1 MGAVT
6 HILRD
11 ALSIFDGFIAMS
23 HPMNTHAPLAADDL
37 PIWDLSDLY
46 SGPEDPKIA
55 EDFARGEKSVR
66 ELAKLQGQFVSA
78 RANPERLGLLIDQA
92 AGLYE
97 KAMDDMG
104 GALAY
109 ATLASTI
116 DRENARISKMQSDL
130 GTQAAMI
137 SADSLFLS
145 LELNQLEDW
154 EIENALKVTPKAQKW
169 RPWLRRIRASRPHE
183 LTPDLERLILERMPA
198 VGQWTRLFDETL
210 TRLRA
215 KVGKE
220 SLTLNEAL
228 TRLST
233 PQASVRKAAAQGLS
247 VALKENAPV
256 LALALNTLAFE
267 KQVEDRWRKYED
279 PAASRHLANEVDK
292 DAVDAMAE
300 AVSEA
305 YATLSHR
312 YYKVKAK
319 VLGKKQL
326 DYWDRNAPLTQDVQ
340 KLYTWAE
347 AKKIVLDSF
356 AQMGPEFAERAER
369 FFDQPWIDAAPRPG
383 KSSGAYAHPVTANRH
398 PYVMLN
404 FTGDRREVLTLAHEL
419 GHAVHQTLC
428 QPLGSILADTPLTLA
443 ETASIFAE
451 GLVFEHLVATASLEE
466 KKALLAGK
474 IEDGLNSVIRQIA
487 FHRFEEKFHAARLEG
502 EVALD
507 QINALW
513 LEVMGESLGPAIK
526 LNDGYEVYWAYVSH
540 FVHSPFYVYA
550 YAFGDLLV
558 SALMEKRRENPEA
571 FTPLYRELL
580 AGGGTKTYVEAL
592 APFGMNPRDK
602 AFWKMGCARLEGL
615 IEAFEALV

>member
-1 MGAVT
+1 MTDTTTLASPA
-6 HILRD
+6 I
-11 ALSIFDGFIAMS
+11 
-23 HPMNTHAPLAADDL
+23 PLHSGTSL

-46 SGPEDPKIA
+46 SGPEDPRIA
-55 EDFARGEKSVR
+55 ADFQSGANHIK
-66 ELAKLQGQFVSA
+66 ELAKLQGQFLSA

-92 AGLYE
+92 ASLYE

-116 DRENARISKMQSDL
+116 DRDDTRIGKLESDL
-130 GTQAAMI
+130 RTQAAMI

-145 LELNQLEDW
+145 LELNKLEDW
-154 EIENALKVTPKAQKW
+154 EIEQALKMTDKAQRW
-169 RPWLRRIRASRPHE
+169 RPWLRRVRASRPHE
-183 LTPDLERLILERMPA
+183 LSAELERLMLERAPA
-198 VGQWTRLFDETL
+198 VSQWSRLFDETCA
-210 TRLRA
+210 RLRA
-215 KVGKE
+215 HVGNE
-220 SLTLNEAL
+220 ELTLNDAL
-228 TRLST
+228 TRLSA
-233 PQASVRKAAAQGLS
+233 PEAKVRKEAASGLTE
-247 VALKENAPV
+247 ALRENAPV

-300 AVSEA
+300 AVRESYGA
-305 YATLSHR
+305 LSHR
-312 YYKVKAK
+312 YYALKARIM
-319 VLGKKQL
+319 GKSKL
-326 DYWDRNAPLTQDVQ
+326 DFWDRNAPLTEAPQ
-340 KLYTWAE
+340 KHYSWDD
-347 AKKIVLDSF
+347 AKKVVLDSF
-356 AQMGPEFAERAER
+356 AQMGPEFEERAR
-369 FFDQPWIDAAPRPG
+369 TFFDKPWIDAAPRPG

-451 GLVFEHLVATASLEE
+451 GLVFEHLVADASRED

-487 FHRFEEKFHAARLEG
+487 FHRFEEKFHAARQSG

-507 QINALW
+507 QINAIW
-513 LEVMGESLGPAIK
+513 LDVMGESLGPAIT
-526 LNDGYEVYWAYVSH
+526 LNDGYEVWWAYVGH
-540 FVHSPFYVYA
+540 FVHAPFYVYA

-558 SALMEKRRENPEA
+558 SALMEKRRQDPAA
-571 FTPLYRELL
+571 FTPVYRGLL
-580 AGGGTKTYVEAL
+580 AAGGTKTYVEAL
-592 APFGMNPRDK
+592 QPFGLNPREK
-602 AFWKMGCARLEGL
+602 QFWALGCHRLESL
-615 IEAFEALV
+615 IDQFEALV

>member
-1 MGAVT
+1 M
-6 HILRD
+6 RD
-11 ALSIFDGFIAMS
+11 SLSIFDGFIAMS
-23 HPMNTHAPLAADDL
+23 LAMNTLAPISAAGL

-55 EDFARGEKSVR
+55 ADFARGESHVK

-130 GTQAAMI
+130 GAQAAMI

-154 EIENALKVTPKAQKW
+154 EIENALKAHVTAQKW

-183 LTPDLERLILERMPA
+183 LSSDLERLMLERMPA

-220 SLTLNEAL
+220 SLTLNDAL
-228 TRLST
+228 TRLSA
-233 PQASVRKAAAQGLS
+233 PQANVRKAAAAGLS
-247 VALKENAPV
+247 AALKDNAPV

-267 KQVEDRWRKYED
+267 KQVEDRWRKYEN

-300 AVSEA
+300 AVSES
-305 YATLSHR
+305 YLNLSHR
-312 YYKVKAK
+312 YYKIKAK
-319 VLGKKQL
+319 VLGRKQL

-340 KLYTWAE
+340 KNYSWAE

-356 AQMGPEFAERAER
+356 AQMGPEFAERAQR
-369 FFDQPWIDAAPRPG
+369 FFDQPWIDAAPRAG

>member
-1 MGAVT
+1 
-6 HILRD
+6 
-11 ALSIFDGFIAMS
+11 
-23 HPMNTHAPLAADDL
+23 MNTHVPLPLDPATQL
-37 PIWDLSDLY
+37 PVWDLSDLY
-46 SGPEDPKIA
+46 DGPDDPRIA
-55 EDFARGEKSVR
+55 ADFSRGESHVK
-66 ELAKLQGQFVSA
+66 ELAKLQGAFVSA
-78 RANPERLGLLIDQA
+78 RGNAERLGLLIDQA
-92 AGLYE
+92 ATLYE
-97 KAMDDMG
+97 NAMDDMG

-116 DRENARISKMQSDL
+116 DRENARIAKMQSDL

-137 SADSLFLS
+137 AADSLFLS

-154 EIENALKVTPKAQKW
+154 EIEQALKAAAKAQKW

-183 LTPDLERLILERMPA
+183 LTPDLERLMLERMPA

-215 KVGKE
+215 KVGKDN
-220 SLTLNEAL
+220 LTLNEAL
-228 TRLST
+228 TRLSA
-233 PQASVRKAAAQGLS
+233 PQPAVRKAAAIGLTA
-247 VALKENAPV
+247 ALKDNAQV
-256 LALALNTLAFE
+256 LALSLNTLAFE
-267 KQVEDRWRKYED
+267 KQVEDRWRKYPD

-300 AVSEA
+300 AVSES
-305 YATLSHR
+305 YTNLSHR
-312 YYKVKAK
+312 YYKLKARIM
-319 VLGKKQL
+319 GRKQL
-326 DYWDRNAPLTQDVQ
+326 DFWDRNAPLTQDTQ

-347 AKKIVLDSF
+347 ARKIVLDSF
-356 AQMGPEFAERAER
+356 AQMGPEFAERAQR

-419 GHAVHQTLC
+419 GHGVHQTLC

-466 KKALLAGK
+466 KRALLAGK

-487 FHRFEEKFHAARLEG
+487 FHRFEERFHAARMEG

-507 QINALW
+507 DINAIW
-513 LEVMGESLGPAIK
+513 IDVMGESLGPAIK
-526 LNDGYEVYWAYVSH
+526 LNEGYEVWWAYVSH

-550 YAFGDLLV
+550 YSFGDLLV
-558 SALMEKRRENPEA
+558 SALMEKRREDPAA

-580 AGGGTKTYVEAL
+580 AGGGTKTYTEAL

-615 IEAFEALV
+615 IEAFEALY

>member
-1 MGAVT
+1 
-6 HILRD
+6 
-11 ALSIFDGFIAMS
+11 MS

-55 EDFARGEKSVR
+55 EDFARGEKSVK

-183 LTPDLERLILERMPA
+183 LTPDLERLMLERMPA

-228 TRLST
+228 TRLSA

-300 AVSEA
+300 AVSES
-305 YATLSHR
+305 YANLSHR

>member
-1 MGAVT
+1 MTDTAT
-6 HILRD
+6 L
-11 ALSIFDGFIAMS
+11 
-23 HPMNTHAPLAADDL
+23 APHTIPLHSGTGL

-46 SGPEDPKIA
+46 SGPDDPKIA
-55 EDFARGEKSVR
+55 ADFQSGANHIK
-66 ELAKLQGQFVSA
+66 ELAKLQGQFLSA

-92 AGLYE
+92 ATFYE

-116 DRENARISKMQSDL
+116 DRDNTQIGKLESDL
-130 GTQAAMI
+130 RTQAAMI

-145 LELNQLEDW
+145 LELNKLEDW
-154 EIENALKVTPKAQKW
+154 EIEQALKMMEKAQRW

-183 LTPDLERLILERMPA
+183 LSAELERLMLERAPA
-198 VGQWTRLFDETL
+198 VAQWSRLFDETFA
-210 TRLRA
+210 RLRA
-215 KVGKE
+215 YVGKE
-220 SLTLNEAL
+220 ELTLNDAL
-228 TRLST
+228 TRLSA
-233 PQASVRKAAAQGLS
+233 PEAKVRKEAAQALS
-247 VALKENAPV
+247 EALRKDAPV
-256 LALALNTLAFE
+256 LALVLNTLAFE

-300 AVSEA
+300 AVRESYGA
-305 YATLSHR
+305 LSHR
-312 YYKVKAK
+312 YYALKARIM
-319 VLGKKQL
+319 GKSKL
-326 DYWDRNAPLTQDVQ
+326 DFWDRNAPLTEAPQ
-340 KLYTWAE
+340 KHYSWDD
-347 AKKIVLDSF
+347 AKTIVLDSF
-356 AQMGPEFAERAER
+356 AQMGPEFEERARTFFER
-369 FFDQPWIDAAPRPG
+369 PWIDAAPRQG

-451 GLVFEHLVATASLEE
+451 GLVFEHLVADASKED

-487 FHRFEEKFHAARLEG
+487 FHRFEEKFHAARQSG

-507 QINALW
+507 QINAIW
-513 LEVMGESLGPAIK
+513 LEVMGESLGPAIT
-526 LNDGYEVYWAYVSH
+526 LNDGYEVWWAYVGH

-558 SALMEKRRENPEA
+558 SALMEKRRQDPAA
-571 FTPLYRELL
+571 FTPVYRGLL
-580 AGGGTKTYVEAL
+580 AAGGTKTYVEAL
-592 APFGMNPRDK
+592 QPFGLNPREK
-602 AFWKMGCARLEGL
+602 QFWALGCHRLESL
-615 IEAFEALV
+615 IDQFEALV

>member
-1 MGAVT
+1 M
-6 HILRD
+6 RD
-11 ALSIFDGFIAMS
+11 GLSIFYGFVAMS
-23 HPMNTHAPLAADDL
+23 LAMNTHAPISTTAL

-55 EDFARGEKSVR
+55 QDFARGESHVK
-66 ELAKLQGQFVSA
+66 ELAKLEGQFVSA

-92 AGLYE
+92 ASLYE

-130 GTQAAMI
+130 GAQAAMI

-154 EIENALKVTPKAQKW
+154 EIENALKADAKAQKW

-183 LTPDLERLILERMPA
+183 LTPDLERLLLERMPA

-220 SLTLNEAL
+220 SLTLNDAL
-228 TRLST
+228 TRLSA
-233 PQASVRKAAAQGLS
+233 PQAPVRKAAAQGLS
-247 VALKENAPV
+247 VALKDNAPV

-279 PAASRHLANEVDK
+279 PASSRHLANEVDK

-300 AVSEA
+300 AVSES
-305 YATLSHR
+305 YVNLSHR
-312 YYKVKAK
+312 YYKIKAK
-319 VLGKKQL
+319 VLGRKQL

-340 KLYTWAE
+340 KNYSWAE

-356 AQMGPEFAERAER
+356 AQMGPEFAERAQR
-369 FFDQPWIDAAPRPG
+369 FFDQPWIDAAPRAG

-558 SALMEKRRENPEA
+558 SALMEKRRENPTA

>member
-1 MGAVT
+1 MS
-6 HILRD
+6 
-11 ALSIFDGFIAMS
+11 LS
-23 HPMNTHAPLAADDL
+23 MNTHAPLSAEAL

-46 SGPEDPKIA
+46 SGPEDPNIA
-55 EDFARGEKSVR
+55 ADFARSAQNVK
-66 ELAKLQGQFVSA
+66 ELAKLEGQFVSA

-116 DRENARISKMQSDL
+116 DRENARIAKMQSDL

-154 EIENALKVTPKAQKW
+154 EIENALKATAKAQRW

-183 LTPDLERLILERMPA
+183 LTPDLERLMLERMPA

-228 TRLST
+228 TRLSA
-233 PQASVRKAAAQGLS
+233 PQANVRKAAAQGLS
-247 VALKENAPV
+247 LALKENAPV
-256 LALALNTLAFE
+256 LALSLNTLAFE
-267 KQVEDRWRKYED
+267 KQVEDRWRKYDD

-300 AVSEA
+300 AVSES
-305 YATLSHR
+305 YVNLSHR
-312 YYKVKAK
+312 YYQIKAK

-340 KLYTWAE
+340 KLYSWAE
-347 AKKIVLDSF
+347 AKRIVLDSF
-356 AQMGPEFAERAER
+356 ARMGPEFAERAQR

-513 LEVMGESLGPAIK
+513 LEVMGASLGPAIR

-540 FVHSPFYVYA
+540 FVHAPFYVYA

-580 AGGGTKTYVEAL
+580 AGGGARTYVEAL

>member
-1 MGAVT
+1 
-6 HILRD
+6 
-11 ALSIFDGFIAMS
+11 
-23 HPMNTHAPLAADDL
+23 MNTHAPLAADDL

-55 EDFARGEKSVR
+55 EDFARGEKSVK

-154 EIENALKVTPKAQKW
+154 EIENALKVTPKAQRW

-183 LTPDLERLILERMPA
+183 LTPDLERLMLERMPA

-228 TRLST
+228 TRLSA

-300 AVSEA
+300 AVSES
-305 YATLSHR
+305 YANLSHR

-526 LNDGYEVYWAYVSH
+526 LNDGYDVYWAYVSH

>member
-1 MGAVT
+1 MEGAF
-6 HILRD
+6 L
-11 ALSIFDGFIAMS
+11 
-23 HPMNTHAPLAADDL
+23 
-37 PIWDLSDLY
+37 
-46 SGPEDPKIA
+46 
-55 EDFARGEKSVR
+55 
-66 ELAKLQGQFVSA
+66 SA
-78 RANPERLGLLIDQA
+78 RANPERLGLMIDQA
-92 AGLYE
+92 ASLYE

-116 DRENARISKMQSDL
+116 DRENPAIAKLQSDL
-130 GTQAAMI
+130 GTQAAMV
-137 SADSLFLS
+137 SSGALFLS
-145 LELNQLEDW
+145 LELNKLEDW
-154 EIENALKVTPKAQKW
+154 EIEQALRLTEKAQRW

-183 LTPDLERLILERMPA
+183 LSADLERLMLERMPA
-198 VGQWTRLFDETL
+198 TAQWTRLFDETL

-228 TRLST
+228 TRLSA
-233 PQASVRKAAAQGLS
+233 PQAAVRKAAAKGLS
-247 VALKENAPV
+247 AALAENAPV
-256 LALALNTLAFE
+256 LALSLNTLAFE
-267 KQVEDRWRKYED
+267 KQIEDRWRKYDD
-279 PAASRHLANEVDK
+279 PAAARHLANEVDK

-300 AVSEA
+300 AVSES
-305 YATLSHR
+305 YANLSHR
-312 YYKVKAK
+312 YYALKARIMGRK
-319 VLGKKQL
+319 SL
-326 DYWDRNAPLTQDVQ
+326 DFWDRNAPLTEDVQ
-340 KLYTWAE
+340 KIYNWDE
-347 AKKIVLDSF
+347 AKTIVLGAF
-356 AQMGPEFAERAER
+356 AQMGPEFVNRAR
-369 FFDQPWIDAAPRPG
+369 LFFDNPWIDAAPRPG

-451 GLVFEHLVATASLEE
+451 GLVFEHLVASASLED

-507 QINALW
+507 QINAIW

-526 LNDGYEVYWAYVSH
+526 LNEGYEVWWAYVSH
-540 FVHSPFYVYA
+540 FVHAPFYVYA

-558 SALMEKRRENPEA
+558 SALMEKRRENPAA
-571 FTPLYRELL
+571 FTPLYEQLL

-592 APFGMNPRDK
+592 TPFGMNPRDK
-602 AFWKMGCARLEGL
+602 AFWKMGCHRLEGL
-615 IEAFEALV
+615 IDQFEALV

>member
-1 MGAVT
+1 
-6 HILRD
+6 
-11 ALSIFDGFIAMS
+11 MS

-55 EDFARGEKSVR
+55 EDFARGEKSVK

-183 LTPDLERLILERMPA
+183 LTPDLERLMLERMPA

-228 TRLST
+228 TRLSA

-300 AVSEA
+300 AVSES
-305 YATLSHR
+305 YANLSHR

-526 LNDGYEVYWAYVSH
+526 LNDGYDVYWAYVSH

>member
-1 MGAVT
+1 M
-6 HILRD
+6 RD
-11 ALSIFDGFIAMS
+11 GLSIFGGFIAMS
-23 HPMNTHAPLAADDL
+23 HVMNTHTPTSAADL

-55 EDFARGEKSVR
+55 EDFVRGEKSVK
-66 ELAKLQGQFVSA
+66 ELAKLQGQFISA

-154 EIENALKVTPKAQKW
+154 EIENALKATVKAQKW

-183 LTPDLERLILERMPA
+183 LTPDLERLMLERMPA

-220 SLTLNEAL
+220 SLTLNESL
-228 TRLST
+228 TRLSA

-247 VALKENAPV
+247 AALKENAPV

-300 AVSEA
+300 AVSDS
-305 YATLSHR
+305 YVNLSHR
-312 YYKVKAK
+312 YYKIKAK
-319 VLGKKQL
+319 VLGRKQL

-340 KLYTWAE
+340 KLYTWEE

-356 AQMGPEFAERAER
+356 AQMGPEFAERAKR
-369 FFDQPWIDAAPRPG
+369 FFDQPWIDAAPRAG

-558 SALMEKRRENPEA
+558 SALMEKRRENPAA

-602 AFWKMGCARLEGL
+602 VFWKMGCARLEGL

>member
-1 MGAVT
+1 
-6 HILRD
+6 
-11 ALSIFDGFIAMS
+11 MS
-23 HPMNTHAPLAADDL
+23 HVMNTHTPTSAADL

-55 EDFARGEKSVR
+55 EDFVRGEKSVK
-66 ELAKLQGQFVSA
+66 ELAKLQGQFISA

-154 EIENALKVTPKAQKW
+154 EIENALKATVKAQKW

-183 LTPDLERLILERMPA
+183 LTPDLERLMLERMPA

-220 SLTLNEAL
+220 SLTLNESL
-228 TRLST
+228 TRLSA

-247 VALKENAPV
+247 AALKENAPV

-300 AVSEA
+300 AVSDS
-305 YATLSHR
+305 YVNLSHR
-312 YYKVKAK
+312 YYKIKAK
-319 VLGKKQL
+319 VLGRKQL

-340 KLYTWAE
+340 KLYTWEE

-356 AQMGPEFAERAER
+356 AQMGPEFAERAKR
-369 FFDQPWIDAAPRPG
+369 FFDQPWIDAAPRAG

-558 SALMEKRRENPEA
+558 SALMEKRRENPAA

-602 AFWKMGCARLEGL
+602 VFWKMGCARLEGL

>member
-1 MGAVT
+1 MT
-6 HILRD
+6 D
-11 ALSIFDGFIAMS
+11 TTALASGTI
-23 HPMNTHAPLAADDL
+23 PLHSGTGL

-46 SGPEDPKIA
+46 SGPEDPRIA
-55 EDFARGEKSVR
+55 ADFQSGAGHIK
-66 ELAKLQGQFVSA
+66 ELAKLQGQFLSA

-92 AGLYE
+92 ATFYE
-97 KAMDDMG
+97 RAMDDMG

-116 DRENARISKMQSDL
+116 DRDDTRIGKLESDL
-130 GTQAAMI
+130 RAQAAMI

-145 LELNQLEDW
+145 LELNKLEDW
-154 EIENALKVTPKAQKW
+154 EIEQALKMTEKAQRW

-183 LTPDLERLILERMPA
+183 LSAELERLMLERAPA
-198 VGQWTRLFDETL
+198 VSQWTRLFDETL
-210 TRLRA
+210 ARLRA
-215 KVGKE
+215 HVGKE
-220 SLTLNEAL
+220 ELTLNDAL
-228 TRLST
+228 TRLSA
-233 PQASVRKAAAQGLS
+233 PEGKVRKDAALGLTE
-247 VALKENAPV
+247 ALRENAPV

-300 AVSEA
+300 AVRESYGA
-305 YATLSHR
+305 LSHR
-312 YYKVKAK
+312 YYALKARIM
-319 VLGKKQL
+319 GKSKL
-326 DYWDRNAPLTQDVQ
+326 DFWDRNAPLSEAPQ
-340 KLYTWAE
+340 KHYSWE
-347 AKKIVLDSF
+347 DAKKIVLDSF
-356 AQMGPEFAERAER
+356 AQMGPEFEERAR
-369 FFDQPWIDAAPRPG
+369 TFFDKPWIDAAPRAG

-451 GLVFEHLVATASLEE
+451 GLVFEHLVADASKED

-487 FHRFEEKFHAARLEG
+487 FHRFEEKFHAARQSG

-507 QINALW
+507 QINAIW
-513 LEVMGESLGPAIK
+513 LDVMGESLGPAIT
-526 LNDGYEVYWAYVSH
+526 LNEGYEVWWAYVGH
-540 FVHSPFYVYA
+540 FVHAPFYVYA

-558 SALMEKRRENPEA
+558 SALMEKRRQDPAA
-571 FTPLYRELL
+571 FTPVYRGLL
-580 AGGGTKTYVEAL
+580 AAGGTKTYVEAL
-592 APFGMNPRDK
+592 QPFGLNPREK
-602 AFWKMGCARLEGL
+602 QFWALGCHRLESL
-615 IEAFEALV
+615 IDQFEALV

>member
-1 MGAVT
+1 
-6 HILRD
+6 
-11 ALSIFDGFIAMS
+11 MS
-23 HPMNTHAPLAADDL
+23 CVMNAHTASPAAHPETL
-37 PIWDLSDLY
+37 PVWDLSDLY

-55 EDFARGEKSVR
+55 QDFARGQEHVKA
-66 ELAKLQGQFVSA
+66 LAKLEGQFIAA
-78 RANPERLGLLIDQA
+78 RGNPERLGLLIDQA
-92 AGLYE
+92 AGLFE
-97 KAMDDMG
+97 KAMDAMG

-109 ATLASTI
+109 TTLASTI
-116 DRENARISKMQSDL
+116 DRENPRIAKLQSDL
-130 GTQAAMI
+130 GTQASMI

-145 LELNQLEDW
+145 LELNKLEDW
-154 EIENALKVTPKAQKW
+154 EIENALKATPKAQVW

-183 LTPDLERLILERMPA
+183 LSPELERLMLERMPA
-198 VGQWTRLFDETL
+198 VSQWMRLFDETL
-210 TRLRA
+210 TRLRVKA
-215 KVGKE
+215 GKD
-220 SLTLNEAL
+220 SLTLNDAL
-228 TRLST
+228 TRLSS
-233 PQASVRKAAAQGLS
+233 PQPAVRKAAAKGLS
-247 VALKENAPV
+247 AALKDNAPV
-256 LALALNTLAFE
+256 LALSLNTLAFE
-267 KQVEDRWRKYED
+267 KQVEDRWRKYDD

-300 AVSEA
+300 AVSES
-305 YATLSHR
+305 YVNLSHR
-312 YYKVKAK
+312 YYKLKARLMGRK
-319 VLGKKQL
+319 TL
-326 DYWDRNAPLTQDVQ
+326 DFWDRNAPLTQDVQ
-340 KLYTWAE
+340 KKYSWQE

-356 AQMGPEFAERAER
+356 AKMGPEFSERAQR
-369 FFDQPWIDAAPRPG
+369 FFDQPWIDAAPRAG
-383 KSSGAYAHPVTANRH
+383 KSSGAYAHPVTSSHH

-451 GLVFEHLVATASLEE
+451 GLVFEHLVATATLDE

-487 FHRFEEKFHAARLEG
+487 FHRFEEKFHAARADG
-502 EVALD
+502 EVSVD

-526 LNDGYEVYWAYVSH
+526 LNDGYEVWWAYVSH
-540 FVHSPFYVYA
+540 FVHAPFYVYA

-558 SALMEKRRENPEA
+558 SALMEKRREDPET
-571 FTPLYRELL
+571 FTPLYRSLL
-580 AGGGTKTYVEAL
+580 AAGGTQTYIEAL

-615 IEAFEALV
+615 IDQFEALV

>member
-1 MGAVT
+1 
-6 HILRD
+6 
-11 ALSIFDGFIAMS
+11 MS

-55 EDFARGEKSVR
+55 EDFARGEKSVK

-183 LTPDLERLILERMPA
+183 LTPDLERLMLERMPA

-228 TRLST
+228 TRLSA

-300 AVSEA
+300 AVSES
-305 YATLSHR
+305 YANLSHR
-312 YYKVKAK
+312 YYRVKAK

-526 LNDGYEVYWAYVSH
+526 LNDGYDVYWAYVSH

>member
-1 MGAVT
+1 
-6 HILRD
+6 
-11 ALSIFDGFIAMS
+11 
-23 HPMNTHAPLAADDL
+23 MNTHTAPSAESL

-46 SGPEDPKIA
+46 SSPEDPKIA
-55 EDFARGEKSVR
+55 EDFARGASHVK

-116 DRENARISKMQSDL
+116 DRENARIAKMQSDL

-154 EIENALKVTPKAQKW
+154 EIENALKAAARAQKW

-183 LTPDLERLILERMPA
+183 LTPDLERLMLERMPA

-215 KVGKE
+215 RVGKE

-228 TRLST
+228 TRLSA
-233 PQASVRKAAAQGLS
+233 PQASVRKAAAIGLS
-247 VALKENAPV
+247 AALKEHAPV
-256 LALALNTLAFE
+256 LALSLNTLAFE
-267 KQVEDRWRKYED
+267 KQVEDRWRKYDD

-300 AVSEA
+300 AVSDS
-305 YATLSHR
+305 YVNLSHR
-312 YYKVKAK
+312 YYKLKARIM
-319 VLGKKQL
+319 GRRQL

-340 KLYTWAE
+340 KLYTWDE

-356 AQMGPEFAERAER
+356 ARMGPEFAELARR

-451 GLVFEHLVATASLEE
+451 GLVFEHLVANASLEE

-507 QINALW
+507 RINALW

-580 AGGGTKTYVEAL
+580 AGGGTRTYVEAL

>member
-1 MGAVT
+1 MT
-6 HILRD
+6 Q
-11 ALSIFDGFIAMS
+11 
-23 HPMNTHAPLAADDL
+23 L
-37 PIWDLSDLY
+37 PVDSATGLPVWDLSDLY
-46 SGPEDPKIA
+46 SGPDDPGIDADLKA
-55 EDFARGEKSVR
+55 GAGFVKD
-66 ELAKLQGQFVSA
+66 LAKLQGQFLAA
-78 RANPERLGLLIDQA
+78 RGNAERLGLLIDQA
-92 AGLYE
+92 ASLYE
-97 KAMDDMG
+97 KAMDQMG

-116 DRENARISKMQSDL
+116 DRESTRVATLESDL
-130 GTQAAMI
+130 RTQAAMI

-154 EIENALKVTPKAQKW
+154 EIENALKTVEKAQKW

-183 LTPDLERLILERMPA
+183 LSAELERLMLERMPA

-215 KVGKE
+215 KVGPKNKEE

-228 TRLST
+228 TRLSA
-233 PQASVRKAAAQGLS
+233 PEPAVRKAAALGLTD
-247 VALKENAPV
+247 ALKENAPV
-256 LALALNTLAFE
+256 LALCLNTLAFE
-267 KQVEDRWRKYED
+267 KQVEDRWRKYET

-292 DAVDAMAE
+292 DAVDAMAD

-305 YATLSHR
+305 YAGLSHR
-312 YYKVKAK
+312 YYALKARIM
-319 VLGKKQL
+319 GRKQL
-326 DYWDRNAPLTQDVQ
+326 DFWDRNAPLTQEVQ
-340 KLYTWAE
+340 KRYGWNE
-347 AKKIVLDSF
+347 AKSIVLDSF
-356 AQMGPEFAERAER
+356 AQMGPEFEERAR
-369 FFDQPWIDAAPRPG
+369 VFFDKPWIDAAPRPG

-451 GLVFEHLVATASLEE
+451 GLVFEHLVADASKDD

-487 FHRFEEKFHAARLEG
+487 FHRFEERFHAARQAG
-502 EVALD
+502 EVAIPE
-507 QINALW
+507 INAMW

-526 LNDGYEVYWAYVSH
+526 LNDGYEYWWAYISH
-540 FVHSPFYVYA
+540 FVHAPFYVYA
-550 YAFGDLLV
+550 YSFGDLLV
-558 SALMEKRRENPEA
+558 SALMEKRREDPAA
-571 FTPLYRELL
+571 FTPLYRNLL
-580 AGGGTKTYVEAL
+580 AGGGTRTYTEAL
-592 APFGMNPRDK
+592 QPFGMNPRDK
-602 AFWKMGCARLEGL
+602 SFWKMGVSRLEGL
-615 IEAFEALV
+615 IDGFEAIL

>member
-1 MGAVT
+1 MNAHT
-6 HILRD
+6 
-11 ALSIFDGFIAMS
+11 ASPAA
-23 HPMNTHAPLAADDL
+23 HPETL
-37 PIWDLSDLY
+37 PVWDLSDLY

-55 EDFARGEKSVR
+55 QDFARGQEHVKA
-66 ELAKLQGQFVSA
+66 LAKLEGQFIAA
-78 RANPERLGLLIDQA
+78 RGNPERLGLLIDQA
-92 AGLYE
+92 AGLFE
-97 KAMDDMG
+97 KAMDAMG

-109 ATLASTI
+109 TTLASTI
-116 DRENARISKMQSDL
+116 DRENPRIAKLQSDL
-130 GTQAAMI
+130 GTQASMI

-145 LELNQLEDW
+145 LELNKLEDW
-154 EIENALKVTPKAQKW
+154 EIENALKATPKAQVW

-183 LTPDLERLILERMPA
+183 LSPELERLMLERMPA
-198 VGQWTRLFDETL
+198 VSQWMRLFDETL
-210 TRLRA
+210 TRLRVKA
-215 KVGKE
+215 GKD
-220 SLTLNEAL
+220 SLTLNDAL
-228 TRLST
+228 TRLSS
-233 PQASVRKAAAQGLS
+233 PQPAVRKAAAKGLS
-247 VALKENAPV
+247 AALKDNAPV
-256 LALALNTLAFE
+256 LALSLNTLAFE
-267 KQVEDRWRKYED
+267 KQVEDRWRKYDD

-300 AVSEA
+300 AVSES
-305 YATLSHR
+305 YVNLSHR
-312 YYKVKAK
+312 YYKLKARLMGRK
-319 VLGKKQL
+319 TL
-326 DYWDRNAPLTQDVQ
+326 DFWDRNAPLTQDVQ
-340 KLYTWAE
+340 KKYSWQE

-356 AQMGPEFAERAER
+356 AKMGPEFSERAQR
-369 FFDQPWIDAAPRPG
+369 FFDQPWIDAAPRAG
-383 KSSGAYAHPVTANRH
+383 KSSGAYAHPVTSSHH

-451 GLVFEHLVATASLEE
+451 GLVFEHLVATATLDE

-487 FHRFEEKFHAARLEG
+487 FHRFEEKFHAARADG
-502 EVALD
+502 EVSVD

-526 LNDGYEVYWAYVSH
+526 LNDGYEVWWAYVSH
-540 FVHSPFYVYA
+540 FVHAPFYVYA

-558 SALMEKRRENPEA
+558 SALMEKRREDPET
-571 FTPLYRELL
+571 FTPLYRSLL
-580 AGGGTKTYVEAL
+580 AAGGTQTYIEAL

-615 IEAFEALV
+615 IDQFEALV

>member
-1 MGAVT
+1 
-6 HILRD
+6 
-11 ALSIFDGFIAMS
+11 
-23 HPMNTHAPLAADDL
+23 MNTHAPLAADDL

-55 EDFARGEKSVR
+55 EDFARGEKSVK

-183 LTPDLERLILERMPA
+183 LTPDLERLMLERMPA

-228 TRLST
+228 TRLSA

-300 AVSEA
+300 AVSES
-305 YATLSHR
+305 YANLSHR

-526 LNDGYEVYWAYVSH
+526 LNDGYDVYWAYVSH

>member
-1 MGAVT
+1 MTKQTPHNTTLIPVDSVT
-6 HILRD
+6 
-11 ALSIFDGFIAMS
+11 G
-23 HPMNTHAPLAADDL
+23 L

-46 SGPEDPKIA
+46 AGPDDPKIEQDLQKGA
-55 EDFARGEKSVR
+55 DHVKD
-66 ELAKLQGQFVSA
+66 LAKLQGQFVSA
-78 RANPERLGLLIDQA
+78 RGNAERLGLLIDQA
-92 AGLYE
+92 AMLYE
-97 KAMDDMG
+97 RAMDDMG

-116 DRENARISKMQSDL
+116 DREDTRISKLMSDL
-130 GTQAAMI
+130 QTQAAMI

-145 LELNQLEDW
+145 LELNQLDDW
-154 EIENALKVTPKAQKW
+154 EIEMALKAVDKAQRW

-183 LTPDLERLILERMPA
+183 LSADLERLMLERMPA

-228 TRLST
+228 TRLSA
-233 PQASVRKAAAQGLS
+233 PQAPVRKAAAQGLTE
-247 VALKENAPV
+247 ALKEHAPV

-267 KQVEDRWRKYED
+267 KQVEDRWRKYD
-279 PAASRHLANEVDK
+279 SPAASRHLANEVDK

-300 AVSEA
+300 AVSES
-305 YATLSHR
+305 YASLSHR
-312 YYKVKAK
+312 YYALKARI
-319 VLGKKQL
+319 LGKKQL
-326 DYWDRNAPLTQDVQ
+326 DFWDRNAPLTQDVQ
-340 KLYTWAE
+340 RLYSWDE
-347 AKKIVLDSF
+347 AKAIVLQSF
-356 AQMGPEFAERAER
+356 AQMGPEFEDRAR
-369 FFDQPWIDAAPRPG
+369 VFFDKPWIDAAPRPG

-451 GLVFEHLVATASLEE
+451 GLVFEHLVATASKDE

-487 FHRFEEKFHAARLEG
+487 FHRFEEKFHAARMDG

-507 QINALW
+507 QINAIW
-513 LEVMGESLGPAIK
+513 LEVMVESLGPSIK
-526 LNDGYEVYWAYVSH
+526 LNDGYEMWWAYISH
-540 FVHSPFYVYA
+540 FVHAPFYVYA
-550 YAFGDLLV
+550 YSFGDLLV
-558 SALMEKRRENPEA
+558 SALMEKRRENPQA
-571 FTPLYRELL
+571 FTPLYRTLL
-580 AGGGTKTYVEAL
+580 SGGGTRTYVEAVT
-592 APFGMNPRDK
+592 PFGMNPRDK
-602 AFWKMGCARLEGL
+602 TFWKMGCARLEGL

>member
-1 MGAVT
+1 MS
-6 HILRD
+6 
-11 ALSIFDGFIAMS
+11 LS
-23 HPMNTHAPLAADDL
+23 MNTHAPLSAEAL

-46 SGPEDPKIA
+46 SGPEDPNIA
-55 EDFARGEKSVR
+55 ADFARGEQNVK
-66 ELAKLQGQFVSA
+66 ELAKLEGQFVSA

-116 DRENARISKMQSDL
+116 DRENTRIAKMQSDL
-130 GTQAAMI
+130 GAQAAMI

-154 EIENALKVTPKAQKW
+154 EIENALKATAKAQKW

-183 LTPDLERLILERMPA
+183 LTPDLERLMLERMPA

-228 TRLST
+228 TRLSA
-233 PQASVRKAAAQGLS
+233 PQANVRKAAAQGLS
-247 VALKENAPV
+247 LALKENAPV
-256 LALALNTLAFE
+256 LALSLNTLAFE
-267 KQVEDRWRKYED
+267 KQVEDRWRKYDD

-300 AVSEA
+300 AVSES
-305 YATLSHR
+305 YVNLSHR
-312 YYKVKAK
+312 YYQIKAK

-340 KLYTWAE
+340 KLYSWAE
-347 AKKIVLDSF
+347 AKRIVLDSF
-356 AQMGPEFAERAER
+356 ARMGPEFAERAQR

-513 LEVMGESLGPAIK
+513 LEVMGESLGPAIR

-540 FVHSPFYVYA
+540 FVHAPFYVYA

-580 AGGGTKTYVEAL
+580 AGGGARTYVEAL

>member
-1 MGAVT
+1 
-6 HILRD
+6 
-11 ALSIFDGFIAMS
+11 
-23 HPMNTHAPLAADDL
+23 MNTHAPLAADDL

-55 EDFARGEKSVR
+55 EDFARGEKSVK

-154 EIENALKVTPKAQKW
+154 EIENALKVTAKAQKW

-183 LTPDLERLILERMPA
+183 LTPDLERLMLERMPA

-228 TRLST
+228 TRLSA

-300 AVSEA
+300 AVSES
-305 YATLSHR
+305 YANLSHR

-502 EVALD
+502 EVTLD

>member
-1 MGAVT
+1 MT
-6 HILRD
+6 QTLPID
-11 ALSIFDGFIAMS
+11 AASG
-23 HPMNTHAPLAADDL
+23 L

-46 SGPEDPKIA
+46 NGPDDPRIA
-55 EDFARGEKSVR
+55 EDFARGEDHVK
-66 ELAKLQGQFVSA
+66 ELAKMEGAFLSA
-78 RANPERLGLLIDQA
+78 RANPERLGLMIDQA
-92 AGLYE
+92 ASLYE

-116 DRENARISKMQSDL
+116 DRENPAIAKLQSDL
-130 GTQAAMI
+130 GTQAAMV
-137 SADSLFLS
+137 SSGALFLS
-145 LELNQLEDW
+145 LELNKLEDW
-154 EIENALKVTPKAQKW
+154 EIEQALRLTEKAQRW

-183 LTPDLERLILERMPA
+183 LSADLERLMLERMPA
-198 VGQWTRLFDETL
+198 TAQWTRLFDETL

-228 TRLST
+228 TRLSA
-233 PQASVRKAAAQGLS
+233 PQAAVRKAAAKGLS
-247 VALKENAPV
+247 AALAENAPV
-256 LALALNTLAFE
+256 LALSLNTLAFE
-267 KQVEDRWRKYED
+267 KQIEDRWRKYDD
-279 PAASRHLANEVDK
+279 PAAARHLANEVDK

-300 AVSEA
+300 AVSES
-305 YATLSHR
+305 YANLSHR
-312 YYKVKAK
+312 YYALKARIMGRK
-319 VLGKKQL
+319 SL
-326 DYWDRNAPLTQDVQ
+326 DFWDRNAPLTEDVQ
-340 KLYTWAE
+340 KIYSWDE
-347 AKKIVLDSF
+347 AKTIVLGAF
-356 AQMGPEFAERAER
+356 AQMGQEFVNRAR
-369 FFDQPWIDAAPRPG
+369 LFFDNPWIDAAPRPG

-451 GLVFEHLVATASLEE
+451 GLVFEHLVASASLED

-507 QINALW
+507 QINAIW

-526 LNDGYEVYWAYVSH
+526 LNEGYEVWWAYVSH
-540 FVHSPFYVYA
+540 FVHAPFYVYA

-558 SALMEKRRENPEA
+558 SALMEKRRENPAA
-571 FTPLYRELL
+571 FTPLYEQLL

-592 APFGMNPRDK
+592 TPFGMNPRDK
-602 AFWKMGCARLEGL
+602 AFWKMGCHRLEGL
-615 IEAFEALV
+615 IDQFEALV

>member
-1 MGAVT
+1 MT
-6 HILRD
+6 QTLPTD
-11 ALSIFDGFIAMS
+11 AESG
-23 HPMNTHAPLAADDL
+23 L

-46 SGPEDPKIA
+46 DGPEDPRIK
-55 EDFARGEKSVR
+55 EDFARGEGHVK
-66 ELAKLQGQFVSA
+66 ELARLEGAFLSA
-78 RANPERLGLLIDQA
+78 RANAERLGLLIDQA

-109 ATLASTI
+109 ATLSSTI
-116 DRENARISKMQSDL
+116 DRENPAVAKMQSDL
-130 GTQAAMI
+130 SSQAAMI
-137 SADSLFLS
+137 SAGALFLS

-154 EIENALKVTPKAQKW
+154 EIEQALRATERAQRW

-183 LTPDLERLILERMPA
+183 LSADLERLMLERMPA
-198 VGQWTRLFDETL
+198 TAQWTRLFDETL

-215 KVGKE
+215 RVGKE
-220 SLTLNEAL
+220 NLTLNEAL
-228 TRLST
+228 TRLSA
-233 PQASVRKAAAQGLS
+233 PQAATRKAAAKGLS
-247 VALKENAPV
+247 AALAENAPV

-267 KQVEDRWRKYED
+267 KQIEDRWRKYDD

-300 AVSEA
+300 AVGES
-305 YATLSHR
+305 YARLSHR
-312 YYKVKAK
+312 YYALKARIMGRK
-319 VLGKKQL
+319 SL
-326 DYWDRNAPLTQDVQ
+326 DFWDRNAPLSEDVQ
-340 KLYTWAE
+340 KSYTWDE
-347 AKKIVLDSF
+347 AKRIVLGAF
-356 AQMGPEFAERAER
+356 AQMGPEFVRRAQL
-369 FFDQPWIDAAPRPG
+369 FFDHAWIDAAPRAG

-451 GLVFEHLVATASLEE
+451 GLVFEHLVADASPED

-487 FHRFEEKFHAARLEG
+487 FHRFEEKFHAARQDG

-507 QINALW
+507 DINAIW

-526 LNDGYEVYWAYVSH
+526 LNDGYEVWWAYVSH
-540 FVHSPFYVYA
+540 FVHAPFYVYA

-558 SALMEKRRENPEA
+558 SALMEKRREDPAA
-571 FTPLYRELL
+571 FTPLYEQLL

-602 AFWKMGCARLEGL
+602 AFWKMGCHRLESLIDQFEGL
-615 IEAFEALV
+615 F

>member
-1 MGAVT
+1 
-6 HILRD
+6 
-11 ALSIFDGFIAMS
+11 
-23 HPMNTHAPLAADDL
+23 MNTHAPLAADDL

-55 EDFARGEKSVR
+55 EDFVRGEKSVK

-183 LTPDLERLILERMPA
+183 LTPDLERLMLERMPA

-228 TRLST
+228 TRLSA

-300 AVSEA
+300 AVSES
-305 YATLSHR
+305 YANLSHR

-526 LNDGYEVYWAYVSH
+526 LNDGYDVYWAYVSH

>member
-1 MGAVT
+1 MS
-6 HILRD
+6 
-11 ALSIFDGFIAMS
+11 LS
-23 HPMNTHAPLAADDL
+23 MNTHAPLSAETL

-46 SGPEDPKIA
+46 SGPEDPNIA
-55 EDFARGEKSVR
+55 ADFARGEQNVK
-66 ELAKLQGQFVSA
+66 ELAKLEGQFVSA

-97 KAMDDMG
+97 RAMDDMG

-154 EIENALKVTPKAQKW
+154 EIENALKATAKAQKW

-183 LTPDLERLILERMPA
+183 LTPDLERLMLERMPA

-228 TRLST
+228 TRLSA
-233 PQASVRKAAAQGLS
+233 PQANVRKAAAQGLS
-247 VALKENAPV
+247 LALKENAPV
-256 LALALNTLAFE
+256 LALSLNTLAFE
-267 KQVEDRWRKYED
+267 KQVEDRWRKYDD

-300 AVSEA
+300 AVSES
-305 YATLSHR
+305 YVNLSHR
-312 YYKVKAK
+312 YYKIKAK

-356 AQMGPEFAERAER
+356 ARMGPEFAELAQR

-513 LEVMGESLGPAIK
+513 LEVMGESLGPAIR

-540 FVHSPFYVYA
+540 FVHAPFYVYA

-580 AGGGTKTYVEAL
+580 AGGGANTYVEAL

-615 IEAFEALV
+615 IDAFEALV

>member
-1 MGAVT
+1 MTKQTPHNTTPIPVDSVT
-6 HILRD
+6 
-11 ALSIFDGFIAMS
+11 G
-23 HPMNTHAPLAADDL
+23 L

-46 SGPEDPKIA
+46 AGPDDPKIEQDLQKGA
-55 EDFARGEKSVR
+55 GHVK

-78 RANPERLGLLIDQA
+78 RGNAERLGLLIDQA
-92 AGLYE
+92 AMLYE
-97 KAMDDMG
+97 RAMDDMG

-116 DRENARISKMQSDL
+116 DREDTRISKLMSDL
-130 GTQAAMI
+130 QTQAAMI

-145 LELNQLEDW
+145 LELNQLDDW
-154 EIENALKVTPKAQKW
+154 EIEMALKAVDKAQRW

-183 LTPDLERLILERMPA
+183 LSAELERLMLERMPA

-228 TRLST
+228 TRLSA
-233 PQASVRKAAAQGLS
+233 PQAPVRKAAALGLTE
-247 VALKENAPV
+247 ALKEHAPV

-267 KQVEDRWRKYED
+267 KQVEDRWRKYD
-279 PAASRHLANEVDK
+279 SPAASRHLANEVDK

-300 AVSEA
+300 AVSES
-305 YATLSHR
+305 YASLSHR
-312 YYKVKAK
+312 YYAVKAK
-319 VLGKKQL
+319 ILGKKQL
-326 DYWDRNAPLTQDVQ
+326 DFWDRNAPLTQDVQ
-340 KLYTWAE
+340 RLYSWDE
-347 AKKIVLDSF
+347 AKTIVLQSF
-356 AQMGPEFAERAER
+356 AQMGPEFEDRAR
-369 FFDQPWIDAAPRPG
+369 VFFDKPWIDAAPRPG

-451 GLVFEHLVATASLEE
+451 GLVFEHLVAAASKDE

-487 FHRFEEKFHAARLEG
+487 FHRFEERFHAARMDG

-507 QINALW
+507 QINTIW
-513 LEVMGESLGPAIK
+513 LDVMGESLGPSIK
-526 LNDGYEVYWAYVSH
+526 LNDGYEMWWAYISH
-540 FVHSPFYVYA
+540 FVHAPFYVYA
-550 YAFGDLLV
+550 YSFGDLLV
-558 SALMEKRRENPEA
+558 SALMEKRRENPQA
-571 FTPLYRELL
+571 FTPLYRTLL
-580 AGGGTKTYVEAL
+580 SGGGTRTYVEAVT
-592 APFGMNPRDK
+592 PFGMNPRDK

>member
-1 MGAVT
+1 MPDTASS
-6 HILRD
+6 IL
-11 ALSIFDGFIAMS
+11 
-23 HPMNTHAPLAADDL
+23 PV
-37 PIWDLSDLY
+37 WDLSDLY
-46 SGPEDPKIA
+46 AGPEDPKI
-55 EDFARGEKSVR
+55 EQDFARAAATLK
-66 ELAKLQGQFVSA
+66 ELAKLQGQFLSA
-78 RANPERLGLLIDQA
+78 RGNAERLGLLIDQA
-92 AGLYE
+92 ASLYE
-97 KAMDDMG
+97 KAADDMG

-109 ATLASTI
+109 ATLSSTI
-116 DRENARISKMQSDL
+116 AREDMRVSKLASDL
-130 GTQAAMI
+130 QAQAAMV

-145 LELNQLEDW
+145 LELNKLEDW
-154 EIENALKVTPKAQKW
+154 EIEQALKVQPKATRW

-183 LTPDLERLILERMPA
+183 LGADLERLMLERMPA
-198 VGQWTRLFDETL
+198 IQQWTRLFDETL

-220 SLTLNEAL
+220 SLTLSEAL
-228 TRLST
+228 SRLSA
-233 PQASVRKAAAQGLS
+233 PQPALRKAAAQGLTG
-247 VALKENAPV
+247 ALKDSAPV

-300 AVSEA
+300 AVAES
-305 YATLSHR
+305 YGTLSHR
-312 YYKVKAK
+312 YYAIKAK
-319 VLGKKQL
+319 ILGKKQL
-326 DYWDRNAPLTQDVQ
+326 DFWDRNAPLTEDVQ
-340 KLYTWAE
+340 KLYSWDE
-347 AKKIVLDSF
+347 ARAIVLKSF
-356 AQMGPEFAERAER
+356 AQMGAEFESRAR
-369 FFDQPWIDAAPRPG
+369 TFFDNPWIDAQPRPG

-419 GHAVHQTLC
+419 GHAVHQTLAA
-428 QPLGSILADTPLTLA
+428 PLGSILADTPLTLA

-451 GLVFEHLVATASLEE
+451 GLVFEHLVAQASVEE

-487 FHRFEEKFHAARLEG
+487 FHRFEERFHAARMDG
-502 EVALD
+502 EVSID
-507 QINALW
+507 GINAIW

-526 LNDGYEVYWAYVSH
+526 LNDGYEYWWAYVSH
-540 FVHSPFYVYA
+540 FVHAPFYVYA

-558 SALMEKRRENPEA
+558 SALVEKRREDPAA
-571 FTPLYRELL
+571 FTPVYEALL
-580 AGGGTKTYVEAL
+580 SAGGTKTYVEAL

-615 IEAFEALV
+615 IDAFEALV

>member
-1 MGAVT
+1 
-6 HILRD
+6 
-11 ALSIFDGFIAMS
+11 
-23 HPMNTHAPLAADDL
+23 MNTHTTLSAESL

-55 EDFARGEKSVR
+55 EDFARGASHVR
-66 ELAKLQGQFVSA
+66 ELAKLQGQFISA

-116 DRENARISKMQSDL
+116 DRENVRIAKMQSDL

-154 EIENALKVTPKAQKW
+154 EIENALKATARAQKW

-183 LTPDLERLILERMPA
+183 LTSDLERLMLERMPA

-215 KVGKE
+215 RVGKE

-228 TRLST
+228 TRLSA
-233 PQASVRKAAAQGLS
+233 PQANIRKAAAIGLS
-247 VALKENAPV
+247 AALKEHASV
-256 LALALNTLAFE
+256 LALSLNTLAFE
-267 KQVEDRWRKYED
+267 KQVEDRWRKYDD

-300 AVSEA
+300 AVSDS
-305 YATLSHR
+305 YVNLSHR
-312 YYKVKAK
+312 YYKLKARIM
-319 VLGKKQL
+319 GRRQL
-326 DYWDRNAPLTQDVQ
+326 DYWDRNAPLTQNVQ
-340 KLYTWAE
+340 KLYTWDE

-356 AQMGPEFAERAER
+356 ARMGPEFAELARR

-507 QINALW
+507 RINALW

-580 AGGGTKTYVEAL
+580 AGGGTRTYVEAL